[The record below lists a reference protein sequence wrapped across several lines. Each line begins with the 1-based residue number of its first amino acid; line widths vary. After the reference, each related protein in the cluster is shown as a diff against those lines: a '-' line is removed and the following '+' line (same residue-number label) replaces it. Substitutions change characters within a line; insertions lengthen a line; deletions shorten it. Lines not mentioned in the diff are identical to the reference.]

1 MGYYTISIRFFSHYW
16 LLEMIRR
23 TAQTESLCYNNEVF
37 SIRNGISTGE
47 NIATFLG
54 HPTDVQCLAFSPD
67 STILASGGFDGVIYL
82 WDLKPYTISN

>member
-1 MGYYTISIRFFSHYW
+1 MKTGEPGVEKVPIR
-16 LLEMIRR
+16 LRDIR
-23 TAQTESLCYNNEVF
+23 
-37 SIRNGISTGE
+37 TGE

-82 WDLKPYTISN
+82 WDLKPYLRNT